1 MELRHLR
8 YFAALAGTLSFT
20 RAAAQVNVT
29 QSTLSHQIRQLEDEL
44 GRRLF
49 DRVGRR
55 VHLTPDGQAFLE
67 SVSASL
73 GALDTG
79 LTRLRGTP
87 EALAGAVRVGATIAL
102 AEAFVPQCLAAY
114 LQDAPSARLTLE
126 AGAQADIRQGL
137 LDETLDIGL
146 AYPPLDT
153 AGLWSEPLF
162 EERLRV
168 LVRKSHPLAKRRSL
182 RLVDLHGQ
190 RMVMGA
196 RRYPVSEAI
205 GAALAAAGAVPQ
217 VLVEGTGTYATL
229 RMLIASNDFAAIV
242 PESAALADSAL
253 RAIPVQGPAPTM
265 VTSIYLKAGR
275 RPSRAAR
282 QLIEIFR
289 QAGRGRTR
297 VRRAETEGRSAR

>member
-29 QSTLSHQIRQLEDEL
+29 QSTLSHQIRQLEDEV

-67 SVSASL
+67 SVTESL
-73 GALDTG
+73 AALDTG
-79 LTRLRGTP
+79 LTHLRGST
-87 EALAGAVRVGATIAL
+87 EALAGAVRVVATAAL

-114 LQDAPSARLTLE
+114 LQGAPESRITFE
-126 AGAQADIRQGL
+126 VGTQADIRQGL

-162 EERLRV
+162 
-168 LVRKSHPLAKRRSL
+168 
-182 RLVDLHGQ
+182 
-190 RMVMGA
+190 
-196 RRYPVSEAI
+196 
-205 GAALAAAGAVPQ
+205 
-217 VLVEGTGTYATL
+217 
-229 RMLIASNDFAAIV
+229 
-242 PESAALADSAL
+242 
-253 RAIPVQGPAPTM
+253 
-265 VTSIYLKAGR
+265 
-275 RPSRAAR
+275 
-282 QLIEIFR
+282 
-289 QAGRGRTR
+289 
-297 VRRAETEGRSAR
+297 

>member
-29 QSTLSHQIRQLEDEL
+29 QSTLSHQIRQLEDEV

-67 SVSASL
+67 SVTESL
-73 GALDTG
+73 AALDTG
-79 LTRLRGTP
+79 LTHLRGST
-87 EALAGAVRVGATIAL
+87 EALAGAVRVVATAAL

-114 LQDAPSARLTLE
+114 LQGAPEWRITFE
-126 AGAQADIRQGL
+126 VGTQADIRQGL

-162 EERLRV
+162 EERMRV

-182 RLVDLHGQ
+182 RLVDLHGC
-190 RMVMGA
+190 RIVMGA
-196 RRYPVSEAI
+196 RRYPFRQALDAS
-205 GAALAAAGAVPQ
+205 LAAAGAKPL
-217 VLVEGTGTYATL
+217 VLVEGAGTFSTL
-229 RMLIASNDFAAIV
+229 RALLAATDMAAIV
-242 PESAALADSAL
+242 PESGCLPDAAL
-253 RAIPVQGPAPTM
+253 RAIPVQGLAPLQ
-265 VTSIYLKAGR
+265 VTSISLKAGR
-275 RPSRAAR
+275 KPSRAAR
-282 QLIEIFR
+282 HLIEIFR
-289 QAGRGRTR
+289 EAGRARTR
-297 VRRAETEGRSAR
+297 RRRSAASAG